1 MQAAAKLG
9 VSITISQV
17 GNDMPSTGTPA
28 TLSAIDK
35 TQDWQPALTLNE
47 DGLLHQLHSTL
58 VQAIEASK
66 CTLLHIVQLNVIL
79 RFPSFGYVCL

>member
-9 VSITISQV
+9 IKITISQV
-17 GNDMPSTGTPA
+17 GNDMLSTGNPA
-28 TLSAIDK
+28 TLPTVDT

-47 DGLLHQLHSTL
+47 DGSLHQLHSTL

-66 CTLLHIVQLNVIL
+66 CTLLHIGQLNML
-79 RFPSFGYVCL
+79 FCFPV

>member
-9 VSITISQV
+9 ISITISQV
-17 GNDMPSTGTPA
+17 GNDVLSTGTPT
-28 TLSAIDK
+28 TLPTIDK

-66 CTLLHIVQLNVIL
+66 CTFLHIGHLNMISCFTV
-79 RFPSFGYVCL
+79 

>member
-9 VSITISQV
+9 ISIIVSQI
-17 GNDMPSTGTPA
+17 GNDTLSTGNPA
-28 TLSAIDK
+28 TLPTVDT

-66 CTLLHIVQLNVIL
+66 RTLLHIGQLNAL
-79 RFPSFGYVCL
+79 LCFPF